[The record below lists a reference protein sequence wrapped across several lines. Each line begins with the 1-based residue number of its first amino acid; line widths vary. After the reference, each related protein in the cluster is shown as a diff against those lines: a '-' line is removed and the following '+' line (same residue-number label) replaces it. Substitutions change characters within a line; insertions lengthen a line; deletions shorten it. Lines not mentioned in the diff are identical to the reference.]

1 MSFALCSVHPYSRH
15 FSKSNIVTMAVV
27 ILLQIITI
35 TCVLVGHFIS
45 GLIANHPIHRHQY
58 RRTDNIE
65 RVSVLYTTPKD
76 DEEDKISGN
85 DESIDLNQ
93 QKLELENMINNIG
106 GTDATAN
113 KNTAILTS
121 SRKQRLLRE
130 IELIKQLD
138 PEHPE
143 NNIEYSD
150 IQNQELV
157 VSQLWAIWYGER
169 GPINEMKLREVEDED
184 PNQWPEAENKYLEL
198 IRVHCSADGSMD
210 NLNLSNWVEPANRLA
225 TLLFLMGRFSE
236 SKEWC
241 DKILDSKPWH
251 IGALS
256 GTLKDVVV
264 VVVVVNLVVFCYAHL
279 VHLHALLYL
288 SLFVTHI
295 YCLANVNK
303 TSYTTIYK
311 IYHGMKV
318 L

>member
-1 MSFALCSVHPYSRH
+1 MLG
-15 FSKSNIVTMAVV
+15 
-27 ILLQIITI
+27 
-35 TCVLVGHFIS
+35 GHFIS

-58 RRTDNIE
+58 RITNNIE

-76 DEEDKISGN
+76 DEEDKSSN

-169 GPINEMKLREVEDED
+169 GPINEMKLREVEDLLVD

-264 VVVVVNLVVFCYAHL
+264 VVVVVNWWSSVMHILCIFMLCYIFH
-279 VHLHALLYL
+279 YL
-288 SLFVTHI
+288 SLT
-295 YCLANVNK
+295 
-303 TSYTTIYK
+303 YTVSQMSIKLPIQQYTKYT
-311 IYHGMKV
+311 ME
-318 L
+318 